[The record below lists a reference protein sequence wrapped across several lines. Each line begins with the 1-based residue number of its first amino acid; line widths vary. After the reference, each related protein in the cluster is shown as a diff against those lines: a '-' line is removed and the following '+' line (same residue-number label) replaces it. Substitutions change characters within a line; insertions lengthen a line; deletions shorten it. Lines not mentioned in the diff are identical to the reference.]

1 MFKVSFFVLLM
12 SACAKP
18 IPPVGGILGVA
29 GENFAST
36 NSLCMDGAIVAI
48 DHSCAV
54 PMIIEHTGPY
64 IMMQCSEVRA
74 NMPPWHEYNTIV
86 IVDPDIPDPPAA
98 NMACVDPHARVYI
111 QKRP

>member
-1 MFKVSFFVLLM
+1 MFKIAFFALLM
-12 SACAKP
+12 SACAKQVSP
-18 IPPVGGILGVA
+18 SGGIQGFA

-36 NSLCMDGAIVAI
+36 NSPCTDGVIVAI

-54 PMIIEHTGPY
+54 PMLMEQTGPY

-74 NMPPWHEYNTIV
+74 NTAPWNEYNV
-86 IVDPDIPDPPAA
+86 IVVIDPDIPVPDMSNMVCADPY
-98 NMACVDPHARVYI
+98 ARVYV